1 MLLYYFL
8 SNVNICFQSTL
19 PGRKYNRD
27 IILPYCKI
35 YTLFKKKN
43 DCALSV
49 KSSTSVILKWSAL
62 NYTRKKLLKSF
73 HLEIF
78 PLLNQRMI
86 NNTSERRSLVQGLF
100 VRPHVQWAQI
110 CKRQFQLL

>member
-1 MLLYYFL
+1 MDVFILF
-8 SNVNICFQSTL
+8 SVQCQRFQSTL
-19 PGRKYNRD
+19 PGRMYNRD
-27 IILPYCKI
+27 ILLAYCKI
-35 YTLFKKKN
+35 YTLFKKKMIVPQV
-43 DCALSV
+43 LSQ
-49 KSSTSVILKWSAL
+49 VILKWSAL